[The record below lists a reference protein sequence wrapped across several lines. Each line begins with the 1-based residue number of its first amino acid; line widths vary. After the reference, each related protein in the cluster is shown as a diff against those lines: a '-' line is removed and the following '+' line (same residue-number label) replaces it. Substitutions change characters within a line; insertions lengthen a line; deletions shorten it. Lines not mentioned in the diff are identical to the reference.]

1 MAITLFSA
9 AVFGLDSR
17 RVEVEIEIVKNLSEF
32 KIVGLPDTT
41 ISEAKER
48 VRSAIKNSGAK
59 FPSSKIIA
67 NLAPADLKKVGSYY
81 DFPLAVGILAA
92 SKQVHLDRKALFV
105 GELALDGTLRPVTGV
120 LSVALLVKE
129 LGLSSLYVP
138 QANAAEAA
146 LVSGITVY
154 AIPSLQEFISHARG
168 EKKFVPFQMPLQ
180 QKDVVPPS
188 LFLFEHIRGQ
198 EQAKLALEIAASGAH
213 NILLWGPPGSGKT
226 MLAKSLPS
234 ILPSLTYDEALE
246 VTQIYSVAGMLPS
259 VSTLVRAR
267 PFRSPHHTATAGAL
281 VGGGRIPRP
290 GEISLAHRGVLFL
303 DEFAEFSRYVLENL
317 RQPLEDHMITIARTA
332 GAVTYPA
339 QIMLVAALN
348 PCPCGKAGSSDAE
361 CTCSTM
367 HIQRYQKKISGPL
380 LDRID
385 LHIEVPRVAVSDLE
399 GRGSEA
405 TAEVRARVCRARD
418 VQKKRFAGTR
428 LTCNAEMN
436 SVEIRRFCTLEES
449 AHVLL
454 TSAAESLHLSA
465 RGFYKVIKLAR
476 TIADLAEAENIRK
489 QDIALALSFREKT
502 VFS

>member
-1 MAITLFSA
+1 
-9 AVFGLDSR
+9 
-17 RVEVEIEIVKNLSEF
+17 
-32 KIVGLPDTT
+32 
-41 ISEAKER
+41 
-48 VRSAIKNSGAK
+48 
-59 FPSSKIIA
+59 
-67 NLAPADLKKVGSYY
+67 
-81 DFPLAVGILAA
+81 
-92 SKQVHLDRKALFV
+92 
-105 GELALDGTLRPVTGV
+105 
-120 LSVALLVKE
+120 
-129 LGLSSLYVP
+129 
-138 QANAAEAA
+138 
-146 LVSGITVY
+146 
-154 AIPSLQEFISHARG
+154 
-168 EKKFVPFQMPLQ
+168 
-180 QKDVVPPS
+180 
-188 LFLFEHIRGQ
+188 LFEHIRGQ